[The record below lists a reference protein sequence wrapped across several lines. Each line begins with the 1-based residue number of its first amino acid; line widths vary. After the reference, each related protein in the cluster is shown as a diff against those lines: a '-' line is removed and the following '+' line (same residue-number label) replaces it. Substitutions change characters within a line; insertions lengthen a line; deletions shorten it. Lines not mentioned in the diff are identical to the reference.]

1 MHDQL
6 FEVKIKFAIFVD
18 NNYEQEVDIKTPFVI
33 KIRVKLVMWHLG
45 QITSTHLS
53 FSVLLSLTASPLQ
66 HKLNSSTRI
75 KSTA

>member
-33 KIRVKLVMWHLG
+33 KIHVKLVMWHLG
-45 QITSTHLS
+45 QIMSTHLS
-53 FSVLLSLTASPLQ
+53 FSILLSLTAY
-66 HKLNSSTRI
+66 HFNTN
-75 KSTA
+75 